1 MARQRKRGTASGSL
15 MLAFSPLPLAF
26 MVSQSTETGPGTALF
41 LLFAA
46 FLVAC
51 WGTWDHRRRAHN
63 ARGTNPR
70 STNPR
75 STTALGVLIPKPS
88 RTIPQDVKIAVA
100 VRDQGCCQHCGTSTG
115 PMHYDHVIPYSM
127 GGDNSV
133 ENIQLLCRRCNGAK
147 SNSTS
152 ASVIHELRL
161 CRILG
166 SSR

>member
-1 MARQRKRGTASGSL
+1 

-26 MVSQSTETGPGTALF
+26 MVSQSTEVGAETVGFLF
-41 LLFAA
+41 LLFGALA
-46 FLVAC
+46 VWLAM
-51 WGTWDHRRRAHN
+51 WDRRQRAHHD
-63 ARGTNPR
+63 ARGTNPQSIAELDLR
-70 STNPR
+70 
-75 STTALGVLIPKPS
+75 IPIGS

-147 SNSTS
+147 SNRY
-152 ASVIHELRL
+152 V
-161 CRILG
+161 G
-166 SSR
+166 

>member
-15 MLAFSPLPLAF
+15 MLAFSPLPLVF
-26 MVSQSTETGPGTALF
+26 MVSQSTEAGVGPGTALF

-51 WGTWDHRRRAHN
+51 WATWDHRRRAHN

-70 STNPR
+70 ST
-75 STTALGVLIPKPS
+75 TALGVPIPKPS

-100 VRDQGCCQHCGTSTG
+100 VRDEGLCQHCGTSTG
-115 PMHYDHVIPYSM
+115 PMQYDHVIPYSV

-133 ENIQLLCRRCNGAK
+133 ENIQLLCQRCNAAK
-147 SNSTS
+147 SNRY
-152 ASVIHELRL
+152 V
-161 CRILG
+161 G
-166 SSR
+166 